1 MTLQIATST
10 QNARLDAVEA
20 DIGASPVLKIRTG
33 TQPLDCATADSG
45 TVVMSITLSS
55 DWMDVASGGTK
66 SFSDLPGTFTA
77 SGTGVG
83 DHFRLYKSDG
93 ITCMMQGSVTLTGG
107 GGNITMSNNNVVSG
121 FTYTVNAFTLADN
134 NA

>member
-10 QNARLDAVEA
+10 QNARLDAVET
-20 DIGASPVLKIRTG
+20 DIGAAPILKIRTG
-33 TQPLDCATADSG
+33 PQPLNCAAADSG
-45 TVVMSITLSS
+45 TVVVSITLSA
-55 DWMDVASGGTK
+55 DWMDTASGGAK
-66 SFSDLPGTFTA
+66 NFADLPGTFTA
-77 SGTGVG
+77 SGSGIG

-93 ITCMMQGSVTLTGG
+93 TTCMMQGTVTLTGA

-121 FTYTVNAFTLADN
+121 FSYTVNAFTLADN